1 MPSVTYKFDF
11 NANNKLEIETKIK
24 EKIST
29 YIGTEVENPLR
40 YVNYEAVVTD
50 SDIKGTIYNV
60 QVIARIKNDNK

>member
-24 EKIST
+24 EKVST

-50 SDIKGTIYNV
+50 SDAKGTIYNV
-60 QVIARIKNDNK
+60 QVIARIKNDNN